1 MKRFLATA
9 TFVALGLGALAAQG
23 MQMQKPNDDPDKMVA
38 GGALPAGWATRQ
50 DSGKTAPDGVSF
62 APMGTGMHVKS
73 GPAGIYY
80 KSTDTKS
87 GSYTVSAS
95 FTQMEPA
102 AHPEGYGLFIGG
114 ADLAGAGQ
122 KYTYFLI
129 RQDGKYIVKKRDGAA
144 APTIANWTD
153 TPAAKKADA
162 TGKMTNELAVK
173 VAADKASFLVNGT
186 EVGSWPTAS
195 VDATGVAGFRVNHN
209 LNVHV
214 EGFSVK

>member
-9 TFVALGLGALAAQG
+9 TFVALGLGALTAQQ
-23 MQMQKPNDDPDKMVA
+23 MQVQKPNDDPDKMVA
-38 GGALPAGWATRQ
+38 GGTLPTGWSTRP
-50 DSGKTAPDGVSF
+50 DSGKTTPEGVSF
-62 APMGTGMHVKS
+62 APMGAGVHVKS

-80 KSTDTKS
+80 KSADTKS

-102 AHPEGYGLFIGG
+102 AHPEAYGLFIGG
-114 ADLAGAGQ
+114 SDLSGAGQ

-129 RQDGKYIVKKRDGAA
+129 RQDGKYLVKKRDGAA
-144 APTIANWTD
+144 TPTIVNWTD
-153 TPAAKKADA
+153 TPAVKKADA
-162 TGKMTNELAVK
+162 AGKMSNELTVK
-173 VAADKASFLVNGT
+173 VAADKTSFLINGT

-195 VDATGVAGFRVNHN
+195 VDATGVVGLRVNHN